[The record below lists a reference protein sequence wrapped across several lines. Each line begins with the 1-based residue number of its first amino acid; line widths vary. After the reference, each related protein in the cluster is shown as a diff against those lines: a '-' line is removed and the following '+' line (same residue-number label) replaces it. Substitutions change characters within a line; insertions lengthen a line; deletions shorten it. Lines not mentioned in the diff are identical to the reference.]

1 MDSSVSHNKMT
12 WEEAY
17 LYCYDYNSR
26 LLEIHTEEQME
37 FINLVQ
43 GIIIIYY
50 DSTCNNI
57 VEE

>member
-1 MDSSVSHNKMT
+1 MDSSVSLNKMT

-17 LYCYDYNSR
+17 LYCYDLNAR

-43 GIIIIYY
+43 GMIMIIFYAPI
-50 DSTCNNI
+50 
-57 VEE
+57 